1 VDAARSIEWGF
12 DRLRGGT
19 VTRWSAVVL
28 LGNLGDA
35 MSTLTFLQLH
45 LAHEV
50 NPLMRM
56 AYQLSPVSFM
66 AAKIALVNLGLMLL
80 YLNRH
85 LRFAKL
91 GEAVGASMYVGILA
105 WHLACW
111 TSL

>member
-1 VDAARSIEWGF
+1 MDATKSMTWGF

-19 VTRWSAVVL
+19 VTRWTAAL
-28 LGNLGDA
+28 LIGNLGDA
-35 MSTLTFLQLH
+35 LSTLTFLQLH

-56 AYQLSPVSFM
+56 AYQISPVSFM
-66 AAKIALVNLGLMLL
+66 MAKITLVNLGLMLL

-85 LRFAKL
+85 ARVAKM
-91 GEAVGASMYVGILA
+91 GEALGGSVYVGIMA

-111 TSL
+111 TTL